1 MFIPARTIADMT
13 HETILP
19 LSGAGDIRHDWTKA
33 EARALM
39 DAPFN
44 DLIHTAQTVHRQHF
58 DANEVQVS
66 TLLSIKTGGCPEDCA
81 YCSQSAHNEADVGA
95 DKLMSLEAVRAA
107 ALRAKDA
114 GATRFCMGAAWR
126 GPKDRDL
133 DAVCDMIAEVKS
145 LGMESCVTLGMLDDG
160 QAARLKDAGLDY
172 YNHNID
178 TSEAFY
184 EEIISTRTFADR
196 LDTLARVRDAGINVC
211 AGGIVGMGEAR
222 TDRADMLQELAT
234 LPAHPESV
242 PLNMLVAV
250 PGTPLADIAPLDPL
264 ELVRAIATARLMMPK
279 SMVRLSAGRL
289 EMDAS
294 TQALCFLAGANS
306 IFYGDTLLTTGNP
319 AQQTDRALFDKLGV
333 RPMPIEAQAELPA
346 AE

>member
-1 MFIPARTIADMT
+1 MSLAARSIADMT
-13 HETILP
+13 IISILSETP
-19 LSGAGDIRHDWTKA
+19 RHDWTKD
-33 EARALM
+33 EAHALIS
-39 DAPFN
+39 APLS
-44 DLIHTAQTVHRQHF
+44 DLVHAAQTVHRRHF

-81 YCSQSAHNEADVGA
+81 YCSQSSHHQSDVGA
-95 DKLMSLEAVRAA
+95 DKLMSLGAVRAA
-107 ALRAKDA
+107 ALRAKDS

-126 GPKDRDL
+126 GPKDRDM
-133 DAVCDMIAEVKS
+133 DAVCEMIAEVKS
-145 LGMESCVTLGMLDDG
+145 LGMETCVTLGMLEDD
-160 QAARLKDAGLDY
+160 QAVQLKDAGLDY

-178 TSEAFY
+178 TSEGFY
-184 EEIISTRTFADR
+184 EKIISTRTFDDR
-196 LDTLARVRDAGINVC
+196 LGTLARVRNAGINVC
-211 AGGIVGMGEAR
+211 CGGIVGMGEAR
-222 TDRADMLQELAT
+222 DDRADMLQVLAT
-234 LPAHPESV
+234 LPEHPESV

-250 PGTPLADIAPLDPL
+250 PGTPLESVEPLDPL
-264 ELVRAIATARLMMPK
+264 ELVRAIAAARIMMPA

-319 AQQTDRALFDKLGV
+319 AQHTDRALFENLGV
-333 RPMPIEAQAELPA
+333 RPMPANVTTA

>member
-1 MFIPARTIADMT
+1 MVTFAALSIAEMTIQSIPSDPAV
-13 HETILP
+13 E
-19 LSGAGDIRHDWTKA
+19 IRHDWTQA
-33 EARALM
+33 EARALIS
-39 DAPFN
+39 APLN
-44 DLIHTAQTVHRQHF
+44 DLVHAAQTLHRHHF

-66 TLLSIKTGGCPEDCA
+66 TLLSVKTGGCPEDCA
-81 YCSQSAHNEADVGA
+81 YCSQSAQHEADVGA
-95 DKLMSLEAVRAA
+95 EKLMSLEAVRAA
-107 ALRAKDA
+107 ALRAKDT

-145 LGMESCVTLGMLDDG
+145 LGLESCVTLGMLEDG
-160 QAARLKDAGLDY
+160 QAERLKDAGLDY

-178 TSEAFY
+178 TSETFY
-184 EEIISTRTFADR
+184 KEIISTRTFGDR
-196 LDTLARVRDAGINVC
+196 LETLARVRDAGINVC
-211 AGGIVGMGEAR
+211 SGGIVGMGETR
-222 TDRADMLQELAT
+222 DDRADMMQALAN
-234 LPAHPESV
+234 LPEHPESV

-250 PGTPLADIAPLDPL
+250 PGTPLADVDPLDPL
-264 ELVRAIATARLMMPK
+264 ELVRAIAAARIMMPK

-289 EMDAS
+289 EMDDS

-319 AQQTDRALFDKLGV
+319 AQHTDRALFDKLGV
-333 RPMPIEAQAELPA
+333 RPMPTETQA

>member
-1 MFIPARTIADMT
+1 MSLAALSIADMT
-13 HETILP
+13 ILSILGKTP
-19 LSGAGDIRHDWTKA
+19 RHDWTKD
-33 EARALM
+33 EARELIS
-39 DAPFN
+39 APLS
-44 DLIHTAQTVHRQHF
+44 DLVHAAQTVHRRHF

-81 YCSQSAHNEADVGA
+81 YCSQSSHHQSDVGA
-95 DKLMSLEAVRAA
+95 DKLMSLGAVRAA
-107 ALRAKDA
+107 ALRAKDS

-126 GPKDRDL
+126 GPKDRDM
-133 DAVCDMIAEVKS
+133 DAVCEMIAEVKS
-145 LGMESCVTLGMLDDG
+145 LGMETCVTLGMLEDG
-160 QAARLKDAGLDY
+160 QAIQLKDAGLDY

-178 TSEAFY
+178 TSEDFY
-184 EEIISTRTFADR
+184 EEIISTRTFDDR
-196 LDTLARVRDAGINVC
+196 LGTLARVRNAGINVC
-211 AGGIVGMGEAR
+211 CGGIVGMGEAR
-222 TDRADMLQELAT
+222 DDRADMLQVLAT
-234 LPAHPESV
+234 LPEHPESV

-250 PGTPLADIAPLDPL
+250 PGTPLESVEPLDPL
-264 ELVRAIATARLMMPK
+264 ELVRAIAAARIMMPA

-319 AQQTDRALFDKLGV
+319 AQHTDRALFENLGV
-333 RPMPIEAQAELPA
+333 RPMPANVTTA

>member
-1 MFIPARTIADMT
+1 MVTFAARSIADMT
-13 HETILP
+13 ILSIP
-19 LSGAGDIRHDWTKA
+19 SDPAVEIRHDWTQA
-33 EARALM
+33 EARALIS
-39 DAPFN
+39 APLN
-44 DLIHTAQTVHRQHF
+44 DLVHAAQTLHRHHF

-66 TLLSIKTGGCPEDCA
+66 TLLSVKTGGCPEDCA
-81 YCSQSAHNEADVGA
+81 YCSQSAQHEADVGA
-95 DKLMSLEAVRAA
+95 EKLMSLEAVRAA
-107 ALRAKDA
+107 ALRAKDT

-145 LGMESCVTLGMLDDG
+145 LGLESCVTLGMLEDG
-160 QAARLKDAGLDY
+160 QAERLKDAGLDY

-178 TSEAFY
+178 TSETFY
-184 EEIISTRTFADR
+184 EEIISTRTFSDR
-196 LDTLARVRDAGINVC
+196 LETLARVRDAGINVC
-211 AGGIVGMGEAR
+211 SGGIVGMGETR
-222 TDRADMLQELAT
+222 DDRADMLQALAN
-234 LPAHPESV
+234 LPEHPESV

-250 PGTPLADIAPLDPL
+250 PGTPLADVDPLDPL
-264 ELVRAIATARLMMPK
+264 ELVRAIAAARIMMPK

-289 EMDAS
+289 EMDDS

-319 AQQTDRALFDKLGV
+319 AQHTDRALFDKLGV
-333 RPMPIEAQAELPA
+333 RPMPTETQA

>member
-1 MFIPARTIADMT
+1 M
-13 HETILP
+13 TILSTI
-19 LSGAGDIRHDWTKA
+19 LTGTGAETIRHDWTRD
-33 EARALM
+33 EARALIES
-39 DAPFN
+39 PFN
-44 DLIHTAQTVHRQHF
+44 DLVHAAQTVHRRHF

-81 YCSQSAHNEADVGA
+81 YCSQSANNESDIGA
-95 DKLMSLEAVRAA
+95 EKLMSLDAVRAA

-126 GPKDRDL
+126 GPKDRDM
-133 DAVCDMIAEVKS
+133 DAVCDMIREVKS
-145 LGMESCVTLGMLDDG
+145 LGLESCVTLGLLGDG
-160 QAARLKDAGLDY
+160 QAERLKDAGLDY

-178 TSEAFY
+178 TSEAY
-184 EEIISTRTFADR
+184 YGEVITTRTFADR
-196 LDTLARVRDAGINVC
+196 IDTLGRVRNAGINVC
-211 AGGIVGMGEAR
+211 CGGILGMGETR
-222 TDRADMLQELAT
+222 GDRADMLQALAS
-234 LPAHPESV
+234 LPDHPESV

-250 PGTPLADIAPLDPL
+250 PGTPLADTPPLDPL

-289 EMDAS
+289 EMDAA

-319 AQQTDRALFDKLGV
+319 TQDADRALFDRLGV
-333 RPMPIEAQAELPA
+333 RPMPAGNAGLTAA